1 LDCRRQ
7 YAIESQDQPVP
18 IGCRGLASLLK
29 LIERLWHQVARELSR
44 PVVEIEVIS
53 CDEAGYDGFWLHHLL
68 EAHGVRNQC
77 GITPVGRALRS
88 ASCWQLV
95 SREDSDMTSNKSL
108 KSRLRRVYWI
118 GGGSG
123 AGKST
128 IAKRLASKYN
138 LRLYSTDET
147 MREHQRNARSAAP
160 IKDRFG
166 GH

>member
-1 LDCRRQ
+1 
-7 YAIESQDQPVP
+7 
-18 IGCRGLASLLK
+18 
-29 LIERLWHQVARELSR
+29 
-44 PVVEIEVIS
+44 
-53 CDEAGYDGFWLHHLL
+53 
-68 EAHGVRNQC
+68 
-77 GITPVGRALRS
+77 
-88 ASCWQLV
+88 
-95 SREDSDMTSNKSL
+95 MTSNKSL